1 MIYLAIRTLALIG
14 AMTGTCPV
22 FAGQSPDQSQTPT
35 STPSTPTSTPTP
47 SAVAAAP
54 VVSATPSADV
64 LKRAKLAGYRTKKL
78 RQGITVFCKEEVHV
92 GTRFSTN
99 SCIDETQL
107 EELLLRAQSQ
117 RDSMNNRVGTQ
128 SNIK

>member
-1 MIYLAIRTLALIG
+1 MISLVIRSLALIG
-14 AMTGTCPV
+14 VMTGTCPV
-22 FAGQSPDQSQTPT
+22 FAGQSPDQSQTHA
-35 STPSTPTSTPTP
+35 STPASSPAP

-54 VVSATPSADV
+54 AVSATPSPDV
-64 LKRAKLAGYRTKKL
+64 LKRAKLAGYRIKKL
-78 RQGITVFCKEEVHV
+78 RQGTTVFCKEESHV

-107 EELLLRAQSQ
+107 EELLLRVQSQ

-128 SNIK
+128 SNTK